1 MGRERVSIKNWEMK
15 LIVNIRGMT
24 QQEHARLES
33 IDDILRSETVRQQI
47 LPIIERGSRGAGSE
61 ERGVNDL
68 GTDSINGFRSRVT
81 D

>member
-1 MGRERVSIKNWEMK
+1 MK

-47 LPIIERGSRGAGSE
+47 LPIIERVRAGAGSE

-68 GTDSINGFRSRVT
+68 GTDSINRFRSRVT